1 MKEIRGRKSR
11 DIYYY
16 DEENMT
22 VSDKEGNVIRLYE
35 SLDGLDISIISD
47 FIDNMFKK
55 LYIEQ
60 NEIKKLCRDLKEMI

>member
-16 DEENMT
+16 DDKAMT
-22 VSDKEGNVIRLYE
+22 LTDKEGNVIRLYE